1 MVMNP
6 IEQTW
11 KNTSMNQMQE
21 IHLKNHLKKK
31 NKKHMAKAKFSRRS
45 NQVPLKQI
53 WWHKVGPGSSYKW
66 GYKL

>member
-1 MVMNP
+1 
-6 IEQTW
+6 
-11 KNTSMNQMQE
+11 MQE

-53 WWHKVGPGSSYKW
+53 IWWHKVGPGSSYKW